1 MMIFARAPVLPDTT
15 LRLKLSRALAVP
27 TTVTLATAL
36 EFASLVMPR
45 MITELS
51 TLQVKDVLH
60 KTASSIKT
68 PQFVLL
74 VLQSAT
80 SAPL

>member
-1 MMIFARAPVLPDTT
+1 MIFARAPVLPDTT
-15 LRLKLSRALAVP
+15 LIIKPSHALTVP
-27 TTVTLATAL
+27 TTVTLAIAL
-36 EFASLVMPR
+36 ESASLVMPR

-68 PQFVLL
+68 SQFALL

>member
-1 MMIFARAPVLPDTT
+1 MIFARAPVLPDTT
-15 LRLKLSRALAVP
+15 LRLKPSLALAVP
-27 TTVTLATAL
+27 TTVTLAIAL
-36 EFASLVMPR
+36 ESASLVPR

-68 PQFVLL
+68 SQFALL